1 MTTRNLN
8 KTWRD
13 VVFEQYQADLE
24 ADSPFPIRYLI
35 FVHQWKKDIFIN
47 IPNKIEIMTFRR
59 AVLDFARSRNR
70 EEDPTFSNE
79 HISVWPRKT
88 FRERQEEE
96 ATKESNV
103 TNESGFLG

>member
-35 FVHQWKKDIFIN
+35 FVYQWKKDIFIS

-59 AVLDFARSRNR
+59 AIFDFACSRNR

-79 HISVWPRKT
+79 YISVRPRKT
-88 FRERQEEE
+88 FRERREEE
-96 ATKESNV
+96 AAKESNE

>member
-13 VVFEQYQADLE
+13 VLFEQYQADLE

-35 FVHQWKKDIFIN
+35 FVYQWKKDIFLS
-47 IPNKIEIMTFRR
+47 IPNKIDIVTFRR
-59 AVLDFARSRNR
+59 AVFDFARSINR

-96 ATKESNV
+96 AAKESNE

>member
-13 VVFEQYQADLE
+13 IVFEQYQADLE

-35 FVHQWKKDIFIN
+35 FLHRWKKDTFIS

-59 AVLDFARSRNR
+59 AILDFVRSRDG

-96 ATKESNV
+96 AAKEGNETKE
-103 TNESGFLG
+103 TGFLD

>member
-13 VVFEQYQADLE
+13 VLFEQYQADLE
-24 ADSPFPIRYLI
+24 AASPFPIRYLI
-35 FVHQWKKDIFIN
+35 FVYQWKKDIFIS
-47 IPNKIEIMTFRR
+47 IPNKIEIETFRR
-59 AVLDFARSRNR
+59 AIFDFARSRNK

-79 HISVWPRKT
+79 YISVWPRKT

-96 ATKESNV
+96 AAKESNE